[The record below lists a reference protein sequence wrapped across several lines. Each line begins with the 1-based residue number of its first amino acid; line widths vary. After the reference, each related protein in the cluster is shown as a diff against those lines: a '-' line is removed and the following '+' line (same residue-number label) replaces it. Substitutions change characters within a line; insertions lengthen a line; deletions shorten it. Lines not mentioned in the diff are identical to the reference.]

1 MAIERPLDALNVAK
15 GKSVVVELKNG
26 SVIRGML
33 LAFDIHL
40 NVVLDDA
47 EQLEN
52 NEVSRKFGRLLIRG
66 DTVILIIPSE

>member
-26 SVIRGML
+26 SVIRGVL

>member
-1 MAIERPLDALNVAK
+1 MAIERPLDALNLAK
-15 GKSVVVELKNG
+15 NKSVVVELKNG
-26 SVIRGML
+26 LVIRGKL

-47 EQLEN
+47 EQLEK